1 MSQTVEIADDR
12 QVRPPREARDV
23 PTAFPAPTGVRKRE
37 RAPTIAVAVA
47 QALEDRRLFVLLPFC
62 VIAGLVSY
70 VEVATTPEPLV
81 LVIGGVMLG
90 IVLVLS
96 RSSIRALRLGA
107 LAAAFWLGFS
117 LFAVHGA
124 LFGTPMLSR
133 PAYGKFQVTVGEI
146 LSKANGEQRVIV
158 GDIAPLAG
166 TRSVDIRKAR
176 VFIRAGPDLQP
187 GDVIEAPFRFYQVP
201 GPAVPGSFDA
211 QFHSYFDGIGAY
223 ATTNAAPVIVRAGDD
238 TLPARIV
245 EGIRRG
251 ISARLDAVLAEPAAG
266 VARAIING
274 DQSAVTQEARQVMS
288 TAGLAHV
295 LSISGLHL
303 TLAAGGVYFVL
314 RLLLAAAAGATL
326 RLPAKRFAAIGGM
339 VSALG
344 YYAISGGN
352 VAALR
357 STIMILLVFGATV
370 VGRRALTMRNVAIAG
385 LIVILSDPA
394 SVFRPSFQLSFAA
407 VIALVGTYES
417 YVHRPDRNSG
427 RIGKLMSYFA
437 GIAVTSLV
445 AGTATLLFSVYHF
458 QQTSP
463 LGVVGN
469 LLTLPLVGFVMMP
482 AALVG
487 VLAMPL
493 GIEWLPITVMGWSVD
508 CMLGGAAIVAAL
520 STHINASPLLT
531 PLALILGLA
540 GLAWFA
546 FFKGRWRLLGPVLVA
561 LAVPAFAV
569 DKPPD
574 VLIAD
579 TTQAVAIRTDDGLG
593 LASGKAT
600 SFAVEIWKDTF
611 EESITKMSAG
621 LACDSLGCIANGS
634 QGYTVALVR
643 DPSAFGE
650 DCHTADLVVTRLYAP
665 KYCREF
671 TTVVDAGDL
680 LSGGVYW
687 LRWLGDGFEVRPAI
701 ADLNRPWRAA
711 RP

>member
-1 MSQTVEIADDR
+1 MSQTVEIVGDR
-12 QVRPPREARDV
+12 LVRRPHEARD
-23 PTAFPAPTGVRKRE
+23 APAPRPPAVGIRKQEHAR
-37 RAPTIAVAVA
+37 TIGIAIA
-47 QALEDRRLFVLLPFC
+47 QALEDRRLFVLLPFV

-70 VEVATTPEPLV
+70 VEVAATPEPAV
-81 LVIGGVMLG
+81 LAAGGVLLS
-90 IVLVLS
+90 VLLVLS
-96 RSSIRALRLGA
+96 RNSILGLRLGA
-107 LAAAFWLGFS
+107 LAAAFWIGFS

-133 PAYGKFQVTVGEI
+133 PAYGKFQATIDEI
-146 LSKANGEQRVIV
+146 LSNANGEQRVIV
-158 GDIAPLAG
+158 SSIAPLAG
-166 TRSVDIRKAR
+166 TRGVDIRKAR
-176 VFIRAGPDLQP
+176 VFVRAGPDLQP
-187 GDVIEAPFRFYQVP
+187 GDVVEAPFRFYQVP

-223 ATTNAAPVIVRAGDD
+223 ATTNAPPVIVRAGDD
-238 TLPARIV
+238 TLPARVI

-274 DQSAVTQEARQVMS
+274 DQSAVTVEARQVMS

-314 RLLLAAAAGATL
+314 RLLFAAAAGATV
-326 RLPAKRFAAIGGM
+326 RLPAKRLAAIGGM

-370 VGRRALTMRNVAIAG
+370 AGRRALTMRNVAIAG
-385 LIVILSDPA
+385 LLVILSDPA

-407 VIALVGTYES
+407 VIALIGTYES
-417 YVHRPDRNSG
+417 YVHRPARDSG
-427 RIGKLMSYFA
+427 RIGKLVSYFA

-482 AALVG
+482 AALVA

-493 GIEWLPITVMGWSVD
+493 GLEWLPVTVMGWSVD

-520 STHINASPLLT
+520 STHLNASPLLT
-531 PLALILGLA
+531 PLALIFGLA

-546 FFKGRWRLLGPVLVA
+546 FFKGRWRLLGPVLVG

-579 TTQAVAIRTDDGLG
+579 TTQAVAIRTDEGLG

-611 EESITKMSAG
+611 EESITKMSTG
-621 LACDSLGCIANGS
+621 LACDSLGCFASGHR
-634 QGYTVALVR
+634 GYAVALVR

-650 DCHTADLVVTRLYAP
+650 DCQAADLVVTRLYAP
-665 KYCREF
+665 KYCRAL

-680 LSGGVYW
+680 LSGGVHW

-711 RP
+711 RR